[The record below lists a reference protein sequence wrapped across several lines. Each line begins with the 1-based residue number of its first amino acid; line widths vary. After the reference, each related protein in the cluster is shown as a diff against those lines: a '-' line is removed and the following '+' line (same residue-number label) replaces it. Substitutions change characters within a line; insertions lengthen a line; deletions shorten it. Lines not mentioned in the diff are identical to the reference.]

1 MRRAL
6 LLIAVVVLAA
16 CSDESPELPRSQGP
30 PPLPKSMAAIGD
42 SITQAVNATSL
53 GAAPGLSWATGDQPD
68 DPVDSHYERVLRRVP
83 AISGRAKNAS
93 VPGARMATAADQARN
108 IVADRP
114 EYVTVLFGGND
125 VCTSSVSNMT
135 SVEDFTTQFRTAM
148 EQLSSALPDTRV
160 YVISIPDVYR
170 LWELFKDNGR
180 ARFVWR
186 TFRICRA
193 LLAETNTDAD
203 RDVVRQ
209 RTRDLNAVLRDVCE
223 DFRRCRHDGGAA
235 FDRGFTPEDVSSLDF
250 FHPSA
255 AGQAEL
261 ARVSWERGY
270 WGGP

>member
-1 MRRAL
+1 MRRVL
-6 LLIAVVVLAA
+6 LLTAVIVLAA
-16 CSDESPELPRSQGP
+16 CSDEAPEAREPSR
-30 PPLPKSMAAIGD
+30 PPLPESMAAIGD

-53 GAAPGLSWATGDQPD
+53 GAAPGLSWATGDQSD
-68 DPVDSHYERVLRRVP
+68 DPVESHYERVLKRLP

-93 VPGARMATAADQARN
+93 VPGARMATAAEQARS

-114 EYVTVLFGGND
+114 EYVTLLFGGND

-135 SVEDFTTQFRTAM
+135 SVADFTAQFRSAM

-170 LWELFKDNGR
+170 LWELLKDNGR

-186 TFRICRA
+186 TFRICGA

-203 RDVVRQ
+203 RDLVRQ
-209 RTRDLNAVLRDVCE
+209 RTRDLNAVLRDVCD
-223 DFRRCRHDGGAA
+223 DFRSCRHDGGAA
-235 FDRGFTPEDVSSLDF
+235 FDRGFTAEDVSALDF

-255 AGQAEL
+255 AGQAKL
-261 ARVSWERGY
+261 AEVSWERGY
-270 WGGP
+270 WGGT